1 MEPDLLKK
9 TQQTQV
15 DPSIPKQTQADPS
28 RPKQTQYF
36 SREKL
41 ALVYPASNQ
50 RKSYKRYKR
59 NAGIPIRASLAT
71 RATERDYKKEKKG
84 KDKINDRK
92 HEKRPRK

>member
-15 DPSIPKQTQADPS
+15 DPS

-41 ALVYPASNQ
+41 ALVCPASNQ

>member
-15 DPSIPKQTQADPS
+15 DPSI
-28 RPKQTQYF
+28 PKQTQYF

-59 NAGIPIRASLAT
+59 NAGIPIMASLAT
-71 RATERDYKKEKKG
+71 RATERDYKKVKKG

-92 HEKRPRK
+92 HHKRPRK

>member
-28 RPKQTQYF
+28 RLSFF

-59 NAGIPIRASLAT
+59 NAGIPIRAPLAT

-84 KDKINDRK
+84 KDKIKDRK
-92 HEKRPRK
+92 HEKRSRK